1 MLMCERSLVVV
12 WVILRAN
19 FWYDCEDVVMVRLE
33 VLCGKLHEIWLI
45 TPMWLTV
52 GERERDEVRMQGE
65 LCGLWSVRVLINSG
79 SCRHSNNPIM
89 LVV

>member
-52 GERERDEVRMQGE
+52 GERERRGADAR
-65 LCGLWSVRVLINSG
+65 
-79 SCRHSNNPIM
+79 
-89 LVV
+89 